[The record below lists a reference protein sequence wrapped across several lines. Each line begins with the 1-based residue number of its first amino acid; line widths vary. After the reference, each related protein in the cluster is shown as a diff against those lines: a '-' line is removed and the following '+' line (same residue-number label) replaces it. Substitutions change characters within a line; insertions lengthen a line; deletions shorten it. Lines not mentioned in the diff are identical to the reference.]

1 MKQPFVLDDRL
12 SRAAALFPACA
23 YGADIGADHGR
34 LSCYLLLNGICAR
47 MCVADISAPSLQKAR
62 ELIERQGLAQR
73 ADFRVG
79 DGLSVL
85 PQRAEAIA
93 VLGMGGHT
101 LCGILMN
108 GADSLQGASL
118 ILSAHTDVQLLRKTL
133 MDLHY
138 RIDREEIA
146 HAAGRFYV
154 VLRAVPGRESMG
166 ERELLLG
173 PRLTESAPEH
183 YMEYLTWRMGI
194 ASKKRTEEGKREW
207 TWLKEEYSRVCNCG
221 MH

>member
-1 MKQPFVLDDRL
+1 MKQPFILDDRL

-34 LSCYLLLNGICAR
+34 LSCYLLLNDVCSR
-47 MCVADISAPSLQKAR
+47 MCVADISAPSLEKAK
-62 ELIERQGLAQR
+62 ELIARHGIGER
-73 ADFRVG
+73 ADFCVG

-85 PQRAEAIA
+85 PQRADAVA

-101 LCGILMN
+101 LCNILRS
-108 GADSLQGASL
+108 GAEKLQGAAL

-133 MDLHY
+133 MDLDY

-154 VLRAVPGRESMG
+154 MLRAVPGRESMG

-173 PRLTESAPEH
+173 PRLMESAPEH
-183 YMEYLTWRMGI
+183 YREYLAWRMGI
-194 ASKKRTEEGKREW
+194 ASKKRTEEGQRERNW
-207 TWLKEEYSRVCNCG
+207 FREEYGRVCNCG
-221 MH
+221 MD